1 MDLQLSGKN
10 ALITGSSRGI
20 GEAIAR
26 KLAVENAVVIVHGRD
41 RTQAERVA
49 KDIIKLGG
57 SAFVVVGDLTDD
69 DQVRQLVDT
78 AEKLAGPI
86 DIVVN
91 NAGGSG
97 GTKDTWSLTQPD
109 TWTAAYDRN
118 VLAALRVTTRL
129 LPGMQKAR
137 WGRVINISSMA
148 ATMPPPTA
156 PDYSA
161 AKAALNAMTA
171 SMAKAVAAEGITV
184 NAISPGTIHSATL
197 DARFREVAE
206 EQGLASKDA
215 PWEEVERGVLP
226 MFAQV
231 PLGRVGRLDEIAA
244 AVAFLASPV
253 AGYITGVNLR
263 IDGGLSPV
271 M

>member
-1 MDLQLSGKN
+1 MDLELSGKT
-10 ALITGSSRGI
+10 ALVTGSSKGI

-26 KLAVENAVVIVHGRD
+26 KLAFENAVVVVHGRD
-41 RTQAERVA
+41 KAQAERVA
-49 KDIIKLGG
+49 KDIIMLGG
-57 SAFVVVGDLTDD
+57 SAFVVLGDLTDD
-69 DQVRQLVDT
+69 YQVRQLVDT
-78 AEKLAGPI
+78 AEALAGPI

-97 GTKDTWSLTQPD
+97 TTKDSWSLTQPE
-109 TWTAAYDRN
+109 TWAAAYDRN

-129 LPGMQKAR
+129 LPRMQEAR
-137 WGRVINISSMA
+137 WGRVINISSLA
-148 ATMPPPTA
+148 ATMPPPSA
-156 PDYSA
+156 PEYSA
-161 AKAALNAMTA
+161 AKAAMNAMTA

-206 EQGLASKDA
+206 VRGLASKDA
-215 PWEEVERGVLP
+215 PWEEIERTVLP

-271 M
+271 I